1 MSLLDDV
8 SLLVTPNAEKAT
20 KLYSIIPTNGNGDF
34 TVTRA
39 TTATRT
45 NASGLIESVP
55 INEPRFD
62 YSLGSC
68 PNILLEPQR
77 TNFVLYSADLSQSVW
92 NKTNYSLSSTTSIQ
106 GLNATRIT
114 KNAVDNGSFTGTG
127 TRNVVNS
134 IGTYTAGTKTLTYLI
149 RKGNTDKVG
158 FIINNVLVGALT
170 AVSCAFDF
178 NTQTFTN
185 VSSGLTASFES
196 PSANVYRISLTIAD
210 AGTATNKAIW
220 IAPINASNS
229 TVDGGYLD
237 FAFAQWETGGYATSY
252 IPTTTAS
259 VTRNLDQI
267 LRSNVYTNGLITTSG
282 GTWFIDLRGN
292 IPVTRDLSTS
302 GIFLNTGVAST
313 IGNGFVLRNPG
324 VTSSRIEIFTVVAGG
339 LSANLHT
346 IATNNAKV
354 AFKWNGTTADIF
366 VNGVK
371 VIAATPFT
379 PTAMENII
387 AEGSNRA
394 IQVNSMALFP
404 TPLTDTQCIALTT

>member
-1 MSLLDDV
+1 MSLLDNA

-34 TVTRA
+34 NVTRA

-55 INEPRFD
+55 INEPRLD
-62 YSLGSC
+62 YSLESC
-68 PNILLEPQR
+68 PNILLEPQK
-77 TNFVLYSADLSQSVW
+77 TNVVLHSADLSQSVW
-92 NKTNYSLSSTTSIQ
+92 NKTNYSLSSTTSIH

-158 FIINNVLVGALT
+158 FLINNVLVGALT

-185 VSSGLTASFES
+185 VSAGLTTSFES

-210 AGTATNKAIW
+210 TGTATNKAIW

-229 TVDGGYLD
+229 TIDGGYLD
-237 FAFAQWETGGYATSY
+237 FAFAQW
-252 IPTTTAS
+252 
-259 VTRNLDQI
+259 
-267 LRSNVYTNGLITTSG
+267 
-282 GTWFIDLRGN
+282 
-292 IPVTRDLSTS
+292 
-302 GIFLNTGVAST
+302 
-313 IGNGFVLRNPG
+313 
-324 VTSSRIEIFTVVAGG
+324 
-339 LSANLHT
+339 
-346 IATNNAKV
+346 
-354 AFKWNGTTADIF
+354 
-366 VNGVK
+366 
-371 VIAATPFT
+371 
-379 PTAMENII
+379 
-387 AEGSNRA
+387 
-394 IQVNSMALFP
+394 
-404 TPLTDTQCIALTT
+404 